1 MTLPGCVFC
10 EIVAGARPAEVIFED
25 DEVVSFM
32 DLLPMTAGHC
42 LIVPKA
48 HRRDLLDLGEH
59 DGRHLMAAAQTV
71 SRVLMEAFAATGVN
85 LINNMGASADQ
96 TQFHFHFHVV
106 PRYGGDRLLHP
117 WERRFGHW
125 PTIQEQAA
133 TLRAALDG

>member
-1 MTLPGCVFC
+1 MRPACVFC
-10 EIVAGARPAEVIFED
+10 EITTRQRSAEVILENDHVFA
-25 DEVVSFM
+25 FM

-42 LIVPKA
+42 LIIPRA
-48 HRRDLLDLGEH
+48 HRRDLLDLGEG
-59 DGRHLMAAAQTV
+59 DGQHLISAAQTV
-71 SRVLMEAFAATGVN
+71 SRALIQSLDATGIN

-133 TLRAALDG
+133 QLRSAMNA